1 MNRKSFF
8 IVLLLAIALA
18 FAGCKKTNDTAKE
31 DADVKNEA
39 TEEKKEESTEE
50 KTDEKAEE
58 SKESAETVEDL
69 KDKQVFVKPE
79 WAKALIDGKTNYN
92 NFVVAEVT
100 WGEAKDSPDYL
111 KEHIPGAIHINTD
124 SIEEGPV
131 WNYRKP
137 EEIEKALLDAGVTKD
152 TTVLLYG
159 PDTGV
164 DRVAVCMLY
173 AGVDRV
179 LVLDGGLNA
188 WKSAGYD
195 VEADEVK
202 PTPATEFGTT
212 VPAHPEYILSL
223 EQVKEK
229 MSDPNFKLVSIRSEE
244 EWKGE
249 TSGYSYIPKGGEPKG
264 AVWGKSGNGNS
275 GMEFYLNEDG
285 TNKDF
290 AEIEN
295 MWKENGFDTSNEL
308 SFYCGTGWRAALP
321 WLMMYERGF
330 NPTLFDGGWNEWQM
344 HDELEAQVGDP
355 KDSDSTVKKV
365 GELSDDKA
373 LQK

>member
-1 MNRKSFF
+1 MRKNSFL
-8 IVLLLAIALA
+8 IILLLAFVLA
-18 FAGCKKTNDTAKE
+18 FAGCKKDDAAKKP
-31 DADVKNEA
+31 ADVK
-39 TEEKKEESTEE
+39 EETSKEETKPEE
-50 KTDEKAEE
+50 KTNDSNTE
-58 SKESAETVEDL
+58 SSEQKTDFKLA
-69 KDKQVFVKPE
+69 DKQVFVKPDF
-79 WAKALIDGKTNYN
+79 AKALIDGNTEYKD
-92 NFVVAEVT
+92 FVVAEVT

-111 KEHIPGAIHINTD
+111 KEHLPGAIHFNTD

-137 EEIEKALLDAGVTKD
+137 EEIEKALLDAGITKD
-152 TTVLLYG
+152 KVVLLYG

-164 DRVAVCMLY
+164 DRVALCMLY

-179 LVLDGGLNA
+179 LVLDGGLKA
-188 WKSAGYD
+188 WKTAGFD

-202 PTPATEFGTT
+202 PSAESDFKAT
-212 VPAHPEYILSL
+212 VPVHPEYILSL
-223 EQVKEK
+223 DQVKDK
-229 MSDPNFKLVSIRSEE
+229 LNDPNFKLVSIRSEQ

-249 TSGYSYIPKGGEPKG
+249 TSGYTYIPKGGEPKG

-275 GMEFYLNEDG
+275 GMEFYVNEDG
-285 TNKDF
+285 TNRDF
-290 AEIEN
+290 SEIEN
-295 MWKENGFDTSNEL
+295 MWKENGFDTANEL

-321 WLMMYERGF
+321 WLMLYERGF

-355 KDSDSTVKKV
+355 KDADFKVVKV

-373 LQK
+373 VQK